1 MALSNPLQDV
11 TGGDPGL
18 ARHLADSLR
27 TLQRH
32 SPDQE
37 FTKLIDDV
45 LSGRAQLRD
54 VVRTVAFGRVLD
66 PLVGKFAE
74 KYNEL
79 DGDSRAALAAEGEL
93 QTVEFEGR
101 RLPSRITTTYR
112 RRRRCADTA
121 PHSVFR
127 VVDDVG
133 RLPPSVRLETRTTDG
148 HEPGPRLT
156 LAAALPA
163 VCVVHGQPA
172 TTTTT
177 AWIRPHTQVTVD
189 LPRGAWSYFQGVS
202 PFWQAMENLVRRL
215 REEPAVRTEWP
226 LCSRC
231 AGGLFR
237 RRLLAGN
244 PRDRGRTR
252 LRRNDHSGV
261 CRDPRPRRHSCLRR
275 RLVRDRPVVP
285 SPTPRG
291 PSGSCTPP
299 RHPTA
304 PL

>member
-93 QTVEFEGR
+93 QLSSSRDDGSPAESPPPIDDEG
-101 RLPSRITTTYR
+101 
-112 RRRRCADTA
+112 
-121 PHSVFR
+121 
-127 VVDDVG
+127 
-133 RLPPSVRLETRTTDG
+133 
-148 HEPGPRLT
+148 
-156 LAAALPA
+156 
-163 VCVVHGQPA
+163 
-172 TTTTT
+172 
-177 AWIRPHTQVTVD
+177 
-189 LPRGAWSYFQGVS
+189 GA
-202 PFWQAMENLVRRL
+202 
-215 REEPAVRTEWP
+215 
-226 LCSRC
+226 
-231 AGGLFR
+231 
-237 RRLLAGN
+237 
-244 PRDRGRTR
+244 
-252 LRRNDHSGV
+252 
-261 CRDPRPRRHSCLRR
+261 
-275 RLVRDRPVVP
+275 
-285 SPTPRG
+285 PTPRRIL
-291 PSGSCTPP
+291 SSEW
-299 RHPTA
+299 
-304 PL
+304 

>member
-27 TLQRH
+27 ALQRH

-54 VVRTVAFGRVLD
+54 VVRTAAFGRVLD
-66 PLVGKFAE
+66 PLVGQFAE

-79 DGDSRAALAAEGEL
+79 DGTRVPPLPRKESS
-93 QTVEFEGR
+93 TVEFEGR

-133 RLPPSVRLETRTTDG
+133 RLP
-148 HEPGPRLT
+148 
-156 LAAALPA
+156 ALCEA
-163 VCVVHGQPA
+163 
-172 TTTTT
+172 
-177 AWIRPHTQVTVD
+177 
-189 LPRGAWSYFQGVS
+189 
-202 PFWQAMENLVRRL
+202 
-215 REEPAVRTEWP
+215 
-226 LCSRC
+226 
-231 AGGLFR
+231 
-237 RRLLAGN
+237 
-244 PRDRGRTR
+244 
-252 LRRNDHSGV
+252 
-261 CRDPRPRRHSCLRR
+261 
-275 RLVRDRPVVP
+275 
-285 SPTPRG
+285 
-291 PSGSCTPP
+291 
-299 RHPTA
+299 
-304 PL
+304 